1 MRQLRDNPALEEDD
15 KVMGNFAEFYQ
26 QGGVWMHAIALTAIL
41 GAGVMIERF
50 IFLFFRFNINGGQFF
65 NQIQKL
71 VMANN
76 IDRAIKLCNA
86 ADKAALARVIKAGL
100 TRANK
105 SEADI
110 AGAVEEAMLEVGPA
124 ISKRVPMI
132 SALANIATLL
142 GLLGTIFGMIEA
154 FQAVAT
160 VSADQRATALAKGIA
175 IAINTT
181 GFGLMVA
188 IPLLSAHIF
197 ISNLA
202 KKISDEI
209 DLYAVK
215 LENLLAAR
223 VRQG

>member
-1 MRQLRDNPALEEDD
+1 MD
-15 KVMGNFAEFYQ
+15 NFATFYQ
-26 QGGVWMHAIALTAIL
+26 QGGFFMHPIALSAVL

-50 IFLFFRFNINGGQFF
+50 IFLFFRFNINGEQFF

-71 VMANN
+71 VIANN
-76 IDRAIKLCNA
+76 IDRAVKLCNA
-86 ADKAALARVIKAGL
+86 AERSALARVMKAGL

-110 AGAVEEAMLEVGPA
+110 ASSVEEALLEVSPA
-124 ISKRVPMI
+124 IGKRIGMI
-132 SALANIATLL
+132 AAIANIATLL

-154 FQAVAT
+154 FDAVAT
-160 VSADQRATALAKGIA
+160 VAADQRSTALAKGIS

-181 GFGLMVA
+181 GLGLMVA
-188 IPLLSAHIF
+188 IPLLASQVF
-197 ISNLA
+197 IQNLA
-202 KKISDEI
+202 KKISDDV

>member
-1 MRQLRDNPALEEDD
+1 
-15 KVMGNFAEFYQ
+15 MGDFAKFYQ
-26 QGGVWMHAIALTAIL
+26 DGGPFMHAIAACAIL

-86 ADKAALARVIKAGL
+86 ADKAALARVVKAGL

-105 SEADI
+105 TEVDI
-110 AGAVEEAMLEVGPA
+110 SAAIEEAMLEVTPA
-124 ISKRVPMI
+124 INKRVSMI
-132 SALANIATLL
+132 AAIANVATLL
-142 GLLGTIFGMIEA
+142 GLLGTIFGMLAA
-154 FQAVAT
+154 FEAVAEAP
-160 VSADQRATALAKGIA
+160 ADQRSTALAKGIG
-175 IAINTT
+175 IAMNTT

-188 IPLLSAHIF
+188 IPLLASHIF
-197 ISNLA
+197 IANLA
-202 KKISDEI
+202 KKISEEVE
-209 DLYAVK
+209 LYSVK

>member
-1 MRQLRDNPALEEDD
+1 MD
-15 KVMGNFAEFYQ
+15 FAQFYQ
-26 QGGVWMHAIALTAIL
+26 EGGNWMHPIAVCAVL

-50 IFLFFRFNINGGQFF
+50 IFLFFRFNINGAQFF

-86 ADKAALARVIKAGL
+86 ADKAALARVMKAGL

-105 SEADI
+105 SESDI
-110 AGAVEEAMLEVGPA
+110 AAAIEEAMLEVGPA
-124 ISKRVPMI
+124 ITKRISMI
-132 SALANIATLL
+132 AAVANIATLL
-142 GLLGTIFGMIEA
+142 GLLGTIFGMIDA
-154 FQAVAT
+154 FTAVA
-160 VSADQRATALAKGIA
+160 VAAADQRSQALAKGIS

-188 IPLLSAHIF
+188 IPLLSASVF
-197 ISNLA
+197 IQGLA
-202 KKISDEI
+202 KKIADEV

>member
-1 MRQLRDNPALEEDD
+1 MD
-15 KVMGNFAEFYQ
+15 NFAEFYQ
-26 QGGVWMHAIALTAIL
+26 EGGFWMHFIALSAVI
-41 GAGVMIERF
+41 GAGVTIERF

-105 SEADI
+105 GESDI
-110 AGAVEEAMLEVGPA
+110 SAAIEEASLEVGPS
-124 ISKRVPMI
+124 ISKRIPMI
-132 SALANIATLL
+132 AALANIATLL

-154 FQAVAT
+154 FEAVAT
-160 VSADQRATALAKGIA
+160 VSADQRATALAKGIS

-181 GFGLMVA
+181 GFGLLVA
-188 IPLLSAHIF
+188 IPLLSMQIF

-202 KKISDEI
+202 KKISDEV
-209 DLYAVK
+209 DLYSVK

>member
-1 MRQLRDNPALEEDD
+1 MD
-15 KVMGNFAEFYQ
+15 NFAEFYQ
-26 QGGVWMHAIALTAIL
+26 NGGFWMHFIALSAVI
-41 GAGVMIERF
+41 GAGVTIERF
-50 IFLFFRFNINGGQFF
+50 IFLFFRLNINGGQFF

-86 ADKAALARVIKAGL
+86 ADKAALARVMKAGL

-105 SEADI
+105 AESDI
-110 AGAVEEAMLEVGPA
+110 AAAIEEASLEVGPTVGKR
-124 ISKRVPMI
+124 ISMI

-154 FQAVAT
+154 FEAVAT
-160 VSADQRATALAKGIA
+160 VSADQRATALAKGIS

-181 GFGLMVA
+181 GFGLLVA
-188 IPLLSAHIF
+188 IPLLSMHIF

-209 DLYAVK
+209 DLYSVK

>member
-1 MRQLRDNPALEEDD
+1 MDD
-15 KVMGNFAEFYQ
+15 FAQFYQ
-26 QGGVWMHAIALTAIL
+26 EGGFFMHPIALCAVL
-41 GAGVMIERF
+41 GAGVMVERF

-65 NQIQKL
+65 NQVQKL

-86 ADKAALARVIKAGL
+86 ADKAALARVMKAGL

-105 SEADI
+105 GEADI
-110 AGAVEEAMLEVGPA
+110 ASAIEEAMLEVTPA
-124 ISKRVPMI
+124 ITKRIAMI
-132 SALANIATLL
+132 AAIANIATLL

-154 FQAVAT
+154 FNAVAT
-160 VSADQRATALAKGIA
+160 VAADQRSQALAKGIS

-181 GFGLMVA
+181 GLGLMVA
-188 IPLLSAHIF
+188 IPLLASQVF
-197 ISNLA
+197 IQNLA
-202 KKISDEI
+202 KKISDEV

>member
-1 MRQLRDNPALEEDD
+1 VRQKRDNPALEEDD

-26 QGGVWMHAIALTAIL
+26 QGGAFMHAIALTAIL

-110 AGAVEEAMLEVGPA
+110 AAAVEEAMLEVAPA

-154 FQAVAT
+154 FRAVAT

-188 IPLLSAHIF
+188 IPLLAAHIF

-202 KKISDEI
+202 KKISDEV

>member
-1 MRQLRDNPALEEDD
+1 
-15 KVMGNFAEFYQ
+15 MGDFATFYAD
-26 QGGVWMHAIALTAIL
+26 GGFWMHAISICAVL
-41 GAGVMIERF
+41 GLAVMIERF
-50 IFLFFRFNINGGQFF
+50 IFLFFRFNINGAQFF

-86 ADKAALARVIKAGL
+86 ADKAALARVVKAGL

-105 SEADI
+105 NEGEIGSAI
-110 AGAVEEAMLEVGPA
+110 EESILEVSPA
-124 ISKRVPMI
+124 IGKRIPLMTAI
-132 SALANIATLL
+132 ANIATLL
-142 GLLGTIFGMIEA
+142 GLLGTIFGMIDA
-154 FQAVAT
+154 FTAVA
-160 VSADQRATALAKGIA
+160 VAAADQRSQALAKGIS

-188 IPLLSAHIF
+188 IPLLSAQVF
-197 ISNLA
+197 IQGLA
-202 KKISDEI
+202 KKIADEV

>member
-1 MRQLRDNPALEEDD
+1 MNPA
-15 KVMGNFAEFYQ
+15 KFYNE
-26 QGGVWMHAIALTAIL
+26 GGMFMHFIAICAVI

-50 IFLFFRFNINGGQFF
+50 VFLFFRLNINGGRFF
-65 NQIQKL
+65 AQIQKL

-76 IDRAIKLCNA
+76 IDRAIKVSNA
-86 ADKAALARVIKAGL
+86 ADPAALARVVKAGL

-110 AGAVEEAMLEVGPA
+110 SAAIEEAMLEVTPS
-124 ISKRVPMI
+124 INKRVAI
-132 SALANIATLL
+132 IAAVANIATLM
-142 GLLGTIFGMIEA
+142 GLLGTIFGMIDA
-154 FQAVAT
+154 FKAVAEAP
-160 VSADQRATALAKGIA
+160 ADQRSTALAKGIG
-175 IAINTT
+175 IAMNTT

-188 IPLLSAHIF
+188 IPLLAVHIF

-202 KKISDEI
+202 KKISDDVE
-209 DLYAVK
+209 LYAVK

>member
-1 MRQLRDNPALEEDD
+1 
-15 KVMGNFAEFYQ
+15 MGDFAKFYQ
-26 QGGVWMHAIALTAIL
+26 DGGAFMHAIALCAVL

-86 ADKAALARVIKAGL
+86 ADKAALARVVKSGL

-105 SEADI
+105 TEADI
-110 AGAVEEAMLEVGPA
+110 SAAVEEAMLEVTPL
-124 ISKRVPMI
+124 INKRVSMI
-132 SALANIATLL
+132 AALANIATLL
-142 GLLGTIFGMIEA
+142 GLLGTIFGMIAA
-154 FQAVAT
+154 FRAVAEAP
-160 VSADQRATALAKGIA
+160 ADQRSTALAKGIG
-175 IAINTT
+175 IAMNTT

-188 IPLLSAHIF
+188 IPLLAAHVF

-202 KKISDEI
+202 KKISDEVE
-209 DLYAVK
+209 LYSVK

>member
-1 MRQLRDNPALEEDD
+1 
-15 KVMGNFAEFYQ
+15 MGDFATFYAN
-26 QGGVWMHAIALTAIL
+26 GGVWMHPISLCAIL
-41 GAGVMIERF
+41 GLAVLVERF
-50 IFLFFRFNINGGQFF
+50 IFLFFRFNINGPQFF

-86 ADKAALARVIKAGL
+86 ADKAALARVLKAGL

-105 SEADI
+105 SESDI
-110 AGAVEEAMLEVGPA
+110 AAAIEEAMLEVSPA
-124 ISKRVPMI
+124 ITKRISMI
-132 SALANIATLL
+132 AAVANIATLL
-142 GLLGTIFGMIEA
+142 GLLGTIFGMIDA
-154 FQAVAT
+154 FTAVA
-160 VSADQRATALAKGIA
+160 VAAADQRSQALAKGIS

-188 IPLLSAHIF
+188 IPLLSAQVF
-197 ISNLA
+197 IQGLA
-202 KKISDEI
+202 KKIADEV

>member
-1 MRQLRDNPALEEDD
+1 
-15 KVMGNFAEFYQ
+15 MGNFAEFYQ
-26 QGGVWMHAIALTAIL
+26 QGGIFMHFIALTAIL

-110 AGAVEEAMLEVGPA
+110 AAAVEEAMLEVGPA
-124 ISKRVPMI
+124 IGKRVPMI

-154 FQAVAT
+154 FRAVAT
-160 VSADQRATALAKGIA
+160 VAADQRSTALAKGIS

-188 IPLLSAHIF
+188 IPLLAAHIF
-197 ISNLA
+197 IANLA
-202 KKISDEI
+202 KKISDEV

>member
-1 MRQLRDNPALEEDD
+1 
-15 KVMGNFAEFYQ
+15 MGNFAKFYQ
-26 QGGVWMHAIALTAIL
+26 DGGPFMHAIAACAVL

-86 ADKAALARVIKAGL
+86 ADKAALARVVKAGL

-105 SEADI
+105 TEADI
-110 AGAVEEAMLEVGPA
+110 SAAIEEALLEVGPA
-124 ISKRVPMI
+124 INKRVSM
-132 SALANIATLL
+132 LAAIGNVATLL
-142 GLLGTIFGMIEA
+142 GLLGTIFGMLAA
-154 FQAVAT
+154 FDAVANAP
-160 VSADQRATALAKGIA
+160 ADQRSTALARGIGIA
-175 IAINTT
+175 MNTT
-181 GFGLMVA
+181 GFGLIVA
-188 IPLLSAHIF
+188 IPLLVAHIF
-197 ISNLA
+197 VSNVA
-202 KKISDEI
+202 KKITDEV

>member
-1 MRQLRDNPALEEDD
+1 MDD
-15 KVMGNFAEFYQ
+15 FAQFYQ
-26 QGGVWMHAIALTAIL
+26 SGGFFMHPIALCAVL

-86 ADKAALARVIKAGL
+86 ADKAALARVMKAGL

-110 AGAVEEAMLEVGPA
+110 ASAIEEAMLEVTPA
-124 ISKRVPMI
+124 ITKRVSMI
-132 SALANIATLL
+132 AAIGNIATLL
-142 GLLGTIFGMIEA
+142 GLLGTIFGMIAA
-154 FQAVAT
+154 FEAVAT
-160 VSADQRATALAKGIA
+160 VAADQRSQALAKGIG
-175 IAINTT
+175 IAMNTT
-181 GFGLMVA
+181 GFGLEVA
-188 IPLLSAHIF
+188 IPLLAAQVF
-197 ISNLA
+197 IQALA
-202 KKISDEI
+202 KKISDEV

>member
-1 MRQLRDNPALEEDD
+1 
-15 KVMGNFAEFYQ
+15 MGDFAKFYTE
-26 QGGVWMHAIALTAIL
+26 GGAFMHAIALCAVL

-86 ADKAALARVIKAGL
+86 ADKAALARVVKSGL

-105 SEADI
+105 TEADI
-110 AGAVEEAMLEVGPA
+110 SAAVEEAMLEVVPL
-124 ISKRVPMI
+124 INKRVAMI
-132 SALANIATLL
+132 AALANIATLL
-142 GLLGTIFGMIEA
+142 GLLGTIFGMISA
-154 FQAVAT
+154 FDAVANAP
-160 VSADQRATALAKGIA
+160 ADKRSQALAKGIG
-175 IAINTT
+175 IAMNTT
-181 GFGLMVA
+181 GFGLMIA
-188 IPLLSAHIF
+188 IPLLASHVF

-202 KKISDEI
+202 KKISDEVE
-209 DLYAVK
+209 LYSVK

-223 VRQG
+223 VRQN

>member
-1 MRQLRDNPALEEDD
+1 
-15 KVMGNFAEFYQ
+15 MGNFAEFYQ
-26 QGGVWMHAIALTAIL
+26 QGGDWMHAIALTAVV

-86 ADKAALARVIKAGL
+86 ADKAALARVMKAGL

-105 SEADI
+105 SEAEI
-110 AGAVEEAMLEVGPA
+110 SAAIEEAMLEVGPA
-124 ISKRVPMI
+124 ISKRIPMI
-132 SALANIATLL
+132 AALANIATLL
-142 GLLGTIFGMIEA
+142 GLLGTVIGMIEA
-154 FQAVAT
+154 FRAVAT
-160 VSADQRATALAKGIA
+160 VAADQRATALAKGIQ

-188 IPLLSAHIF
+188 IPLLAVHMF
-197 ISNLA
+197 IAGLA
-202 KKISDEI
+202 KKVADEC
-209 DLYAVK
+209 DLYASK
-215 LENLLAAR
+215 LENLLASR
-223 VRQG
+223 VRQT

>member
-1 MRQLRDNPALEEDD
+1 
-15 KVMGNFAEFYQ
+15 MGNFAEFYQ
-26 QGGVWMHAIALTAIL
+26 QGGGFMHAIAVTAIL

-50 IFLFFRFNINGGQFF
+50 IFLFLRLNINGGQFF

-86 ADKAALARVIKAGL
+86 ADKAALARVIKSGL

-105 SEADI
+105 TEADI
-110 AGAVEEAMLEVGPA
+110 ASAIEEAMLEVGPQ

-132 SALANIATLL
+132 AALANIATLL
-142 GLLGTIFGMIEA
+142 GLLGTIFGMIDA
-154 FQAVAT
+154 FRAVAT
-160 VSADQRATALAKGIA
+160 VSADQRATALAKGIS

-188 IPLLSAHIF
+188 IPLLAAHIF

-202 KKISDEI
+202 KKIADEV

>member
-1 MRQLRDNPALEEDD
+1 MD
-15 KVMGNFAEFYQ
+15 FAQFYQ
-26 QGGVWMHAIALTAIL
+26 EGGAWMHPIAVCAVL

-50 IFLFFRFNINGGQFF
+50 IFLFFRFNINGAQFF

-86 ADKAALARVIKAGL
+86 ADKAALARVMKAGL

-105 SEADI
+105 SESDI
-110 AGAVEEAMLEVGPA
+110 AAAIEEAMLEVSPA
-124 ISKRVPMI
+124 ITKRISMI
-132 SALANIATLL
+132 AAVANIATLL
-142 GLLGTIFGMIEA
+142 GLLGTIFGMIDA
-154 FQAVAT
+154 FTAVA
-160 VSADQRATALAKGIA
+160 VAAADQRSQALAKGIS

-188 IPLLSAHIF
+188 IPLLSAQVF
-197 ISNLA
+197 IQGLA
-202 KKISDEI
+202 KKIADEA

>member
-1 MRQLRDNPALEEDD
+1 
-15 KVMGNFAEFYQ
+15 MGGQPFAEFYQ
-26 QGGVWMHAIALTAIL
+26 DGGFWMHFIALSAVL
-41 GAGVMIERF
+41 GAGVTIERF
-50 IFLFFRFNINGGQFF
+50 IFLFFRFNINGAQFF
-65 NQIQKL
+65 NQVQKL

-86 ADKAALARVIKAGL
+86 ADKAALARVMKAGL

-110 AGAVEEAMLEVGPA
+110 ASAIEEAMLEVSPA
-124 ISKRVPMI
+124 ISKRISMI
-132 SALANIATLL
+132 AAVANIATLL
-142 GLLGTIFGMIEA
+142 GLLGTIFGMIDA
-154 FQAVAT
+154 FNAVA
-160 VSADQRATALAKGIA
+160 VAAADQRSQALAKGIS

-188 IPLLSAHIF
+188 IPLLSAQVF
-197 ISNLA
+197 IQGLA
-202 KKISDEI
+202 KKITDEV
-209 DLYAVK
+209 DLYSVK

>member
-1 MRQLRDNPALEEDD
+1 
-15 KVMGNFAEFYQ
+15 MGDFATFYAN
-26 QGGVWMHAIALTAIL
+26 GGIFMHAIALCAIL
-41 GAGVMIERF
+41 GLSVMVERF

-110 AGAVEEAMLEVGPA
+110 EAAIEESMLEVGPA

-154 FQAVAT
+154 FKAVAT
-160 VSADQRATALAKGIA
+160 VSADQRATALAKGIS
-175 IAINTT
+175 IAINST
-181 GFGLMVA
+181 GFGLMVS
-188 IPLLSAHIF
+188 IPLLAAHIF

-202 KKISDEI
+202 KKIADEV

>member
-1 MRQLRDNPALEEDD
+1 
-15 KVMGNFAEFYQ
+15 MGDFAKFYQ
-26 QGGVWMHAIALTAIL
+26 DGGAFMHAIALCAVL

-65 NQIQKL
+65 SQVQKL

-86 ADKAALARVIKAGL
+86 GDKAALARVVKSGL

-110 AGAVEEAMLEVGPA
+110 SAAVEEAMLEVTPLINKRISMIAA
-124 ISKRVPMI
+124 I
-132 SALANIATLL
+132 ANISTLL
-142 GLLGTIFGMIEA
+142 GLLGTIFGMIDA
-154 FQAVAT
+154 FRAVAEAP
-160 VSADQRATALAKGIA
+160 ADQRSTALAKGIG
-175 IAINTT
+175 IAMNTT
-181 GFGLMVA
+181 GFGLMIA
-188 IPLLSAHIF
+188 IPLLASHIF
-197 ISNLA
+197 ISNLS
-202 KKISDEI
+202 KKITDEVE
-209 DLYAVK
+209 LYSVK

>member
-1 MRQLRDNPALEEDD
+1 MD
-15 KVMGNFAEFYQ
+15 NFAEFYQ
-26 QGGVWMHAIALTAIL
+26 EGGFWMHFIALSAVI
-41 GAGVMIERF
+41 GAGVTIERF

-105 SEADI
+105 SESDI
-110 AGAVEEAMLEVGPA
+110 SAAIEEASLEVGPSIGKR
-124 ISKRVPMI
+124 ISMI

-154 FQAVAT
+154 FEAVAT
-160 VSADQRATALAKGIA
+160 VSADQRATALAKGIS

-181 GFGLMVA
+181 GFGLLVA
-188 IPLLSAHIF
+188 IPLLSMHIF

-209 DLYAVK
+209 DLYSVK

>member
-1 MRQLRDNPALEEDD
+1 MD
-15 KVMGNFAEFYQ
+15 NFAEFYQ
-26 QGGVWMHAIALTAIL
+26 EGGFWMHFIALSAVI
-41 GAGVMIERF
+41 GAGVTIERF
-50 IFLFFRFNINGGQFF
+50 IFLFFRLNINGGQFF

-86 ADKAALARVIKAGL
+86 ADKAALARVMKAGL

-105 SEADI
+105 SESDI
-110 AGAVEEAMLEVGPA
+110 SAAIEEASLEVGPSVGKR
-124 ISKRVPMI
+124 ISMI

-154 FQAVAT
+154 FEAVAT

-181 GFGLMVA
+181 GFGLLVA
-188 IPLLSAHIF
+188 IPLLSMHIF

-209 DLYAVK
+209 DLYSVK